1 MLRLM
6 RKQAGSWIIKI
17 LLGAIVI
24 VFIFWGVGSFT
35 AERTGRVA
43 MVNGD
48 QITQDEYRNAYDNM
62 VEQMR
67 RRFGNNFSETMIEQF
82 KIKTKALDQLIN
94 NRLLVQEAD
103 RLDFR
108 VSNVEVADVIRNIG
122 AFKSGGVFSN
132 RLYKNVLN
140 RLRLSPEEFEL
151 EQKEAMLIE
160 KLRNV
165 ITSSAKVSDQEVLDW
180 YNWNDATVNI
190 DYVLFNPDRYKK
202 IELSQKEIKA
212 YFEENKDNYKMEPMV
227 KVRYLYFDPKAYQS
241 KINISDD
248 EIQDYYDENQKE
260 FETPKTVQARHILF
274 KLDKDAPGEQVE
286 KIRNKALKIM
296 KMARKGKD
304 FAQLAKKYS
313 EGPSKDKGGFLG
325 TFKKETMVKPFA
337 DKAFSMEAGEISDPV
352 RTRFGWHII
361 KVEKTNE
368 ASVLS
373 LEQAKKKIK
382 EKLIEEKSK
391 ILAYDDAE
399 SVLDVSFDG
408 DAFLKAAKEH
418 HVKVVATDFFTE
430 KRPPGKIKESAK
442 FASIAFGLSTGDISD
457 IVESVDGYYIMQLLE
472 KIPSMVPK
480 FEKVKGKVYAD
491 LLEQKKSENAKKDA
505 RNILAALHKG
515 RSMKD
520 ESKSFNL
527 KPKSTGF
534 FKRNASIPTIGYDNK
549 ISKAA
554 FQLSDKNKLPEKAI
568 KGSKGYYVI
577 QFKERKAPEPEN
589 LAKEKDSIKQR
600 LLEQK
605 KSTLFDAMLAKIKSK
620 SEIEIKKEYIE

>member
-35 AERTGRVA
+35 AQRTGRVA

-62 VEQMR
+62 IEQMR
-67 RRFGNNFSETMIEQF
+67 RRFGNNFNDAMIEQF
-82 KIKTKALDQLIN
+82 QIKKKALDQLIN

-108 VSNVEVADVIRNIG
+108 ISNEEVADFIRHIS
-122 AFKSGGVFSN
+122 AFQSGGVFSN
-132 RLYKNVLN
+132 RLYKNLLN
-140 RLRLSPEEFEL
+140 RLRMSPEEFEL
-151 EQKEAMLIE
+151 SQKEAMLIE

-165 ITSSAKVSDQEVLDW
+165 ITSSAKVSEQEVKDW

-202 IELSQKEIKA
+202 IDLSKKEIKA
-212 YFEENKDNYKMEPMV
+212 YFDNYKDNYKIDPRV
-227 KVRYLYFDPKAYQS
+227 KVRYLYFDPKAYES
-241 KINISDD
+241 EINIPDD
-248 EIQDYYDENQKE
+248 EIQDYYDENQEE

-274 KLDKDAPGEQVE
+274 KLDKDATGEQVE

-296 KMARKGKD
+296 KMAKEGKD

-313 EGPSKDKGGFLG
+313 EGPSKDRGGLLG

-337 DKAFSMEAGEISDPV
+337 EKAFSMEAGEISDPV

-361 KVEKTNE
+361 KVEKINK
-368 ASVLS
+368 ASL
-373 LEQAKKKIK
+373 LPFEKAKNKIKKTLIK
-382 EKLIEEKSK
+382 EKAKT
-391 ILAYDDAE
+391 LAYDEAE
-399 SVLDVSFDG
+399 SVLNVSFEG
-408 DAFLKAAKEH
+408 DALLKAAKEH
-418 HVKVVATDFFTE
+418 HVKVVTTGFFTE
-430 KRPPGKIKESAK
+430 KNPPGEIKESAK
-442 FASIAFGLSTGDISD
+442 FASSAFSLSTGDISD
-457 IVESVDGYYIMQLLE
+457 IVESSEGYYIIQILE

-480 FEKVKGKVYAD
+480 FEKVKEKVYAD
-491 LLEQKKSENAKKDA
+491 LLEEKKSETAKKDA
-505 RNILAALHKG
+505 RDFLAALRKG
-515 RSMKD
+515 KSMED
-520 ESKSFNL
+520 ESKLFNL
-527 KPKSTGF
+527 KLKSTDF
-534 FKRNASIPTIGYDNK
+534 FKRNASIPEIGYEQK
-549 ISKAA
+549 ISEAV
-554 FQLSDKNKLPEKAI
+554 FQLSDNNKLPQKAI

-577 QFKERKAPEPEN
+577 EFKKRKAPEPEN
-589 LAKEKDSIKQR
+589 LAKKKDSIKQR

-605 KSTLFDAMLAKIKSK
+605 KSTLFDSMLAKIKSK